1 MNRALIVL
9 GLVLMLVSVFGCASM
24 DRIYDES
31 RWKYDG
37 METATYTWQEG
48 EHFKS
53 ACGHFA
59 ANVINWGCAVRIM
72 DSVTVVGAKPVP
84 GAKVSTGHCYILSN
98 VSEEDAK
105 RIGTTMGDS
114 LFEHE
119 LTHCRGNAH
128 P

>member
-31 RWKYDG
+31 RWRYDG

-48 EHFKS
+48 EHFKA

-59 ANVINWGCAVRIM
+59 SNVINWGCAVRIM
-72 DSVTVVGAKPVP
+72 DSVQVVGANPVP

-105 RIGTTMGDS
+105 RIGTTTGDDLWS
-114 LFEHE
+114 HE
-119 LTHCRGNAH
+119 LRHCNGYRH
-128 P
+128 